1 MKQEN
6 DIPCINCADRE
17 ECGINTVLNNTL
29 DNSKNHKTLT
39 LTLEILMTVNEPQE
53 FKDDFTMD
61 CAEDVAD
68 GVYELSDNI
77 GDLLRDINCNPALL
91 GAELTV
97 SDITN
102 KEAFNKLVN
111 YIKVT
116 HKHD

>member
-6 DIPCINCADRE
+6 NIPCINCADKE

-29 DNSKNHKTLT
+29 DGSKNHKTLT

-53 FKDDFTMD
+53 FKEDFAME
-61 CAEDVAD
+61 CAEDVAE
-68 GVYELSDNI
+68 GAYRLSDSI
-77 GDLLRDINCNPALL
+77 GDLLKDINCEPALL
-91 GAELTV
+91 GAELTI
-97 SDITN
+97 SDTTN

-116 HKHD
+116 HKHG